1 MRSRSG
7 AEVDDRRTVRAV
19 GDERCLRIGVS
30 EVLAVRGRAE
40 VAELAV
46 AEGQEDRS
54 SRGERARHL
63 AIDRDAGLGLQRQG
77 GADGRARIEERR
89 PYAERECEG
98 VLALGSV
105 AIAVA
110 SAVAKLNVEERRS
123 AVAEQSRADE
133 TLFGDEKTAAHDS
146 GLSLRRATAGAA
158 AASRASSA
166 SCTASVP
173 TRAGIAGSVPAAT
186 ARRDQQTCARRRRSQ
201 QRSAE
206 IHTTD
211 FGNARRCALSRCTAD
226 RYIATEPSGPCN
238 AVRSP
243 AAAGKYLGT

>member
-1 MRSRSG
+1 MRPGGG
-7 AEVDDRRTVRAV
+7 AEVDDRRTVCAV
-19 GDERCLRIGVS
+19 GHERCLRIGVS

-54 SRGERARHL
+54 SRGECARHL
-63 AIDRDAGLGLQRQG
+63 AIDRDAGLGLQRQR
-77 GADGRARIEERR
+77 GADARAGIEERR

-123 AVAEQSRADE
+123 AVAQQSRADE
-133 TLFGDEKTAAHDS
+133 TLLCDEKIAAHDS

-166 SCTASVP
+166 SCASCAASVP
-173 TRAGIAGSVPAAT
+173 TRAGIAGIVAAAT

-201 QRSAE
+201 QHSAE

-211 FGNARRCALSRCTAD
+211 FGNARRCALSRGTAD
-226 RYIATEPSGPCN
+226 RYIATEPSGPDEPWQGN
-238 AVRSP
+238 
-243 AAAGKYLGT
+243 T

>member
-40 VAELAV
+40 VVELAV

-105 AIAVA
+105 AIVVA

-123 AVAEQSRADE
+123 AVAQQSRADE
-133 TLFGDEKTAAHDS
+133 TLLGDEKIAAHDS
-146 GLSLRRATAGAA
+146 GLSLRRATASAA
-158 AASRASSA
+158 AASGASSA
-166 SCTASVP
+166 STAATVS
-173 TRAGIAGSVPAAT
+173 TRPGIAGTVAAAT
-186 ARRDQQTCARRRRSQ
+186 ARRDKQTCARRRRSQ
-201 QRSAE
+201 QRSPE
-206 IHTTD
+206 IHATD
-211 FGNARRCALSRCTAD
+211 CGNGRGCALSRCTGY
-226 RYIATEPSGPCN
+226 RYMASEPSGPCN
-238 AVRSP
+238 A
-243 AAAGKYLGT
+243 

>member
-30 EVLAVRGRAE
+30 EVLAVRSRAE

-54 SRGERARHL
+54 SCGERARHL

-77 GADGRARIEERR
+77 SADGRARIEERR

-133 TLFGDEKTAAHDS
+133 TLFGDEKIAAHDS
-146 GLSLRRATAGAA
+146 GLSLRRATASAA
-158 AASRASSA
+158 AASRASTSIASSA
-166 SCTASVP
+166 SCTAGVP
-173 TRAGIAGSVPAAT
+173 TCAGITGSVAAAT
-186 ARRDQQTCARRRRSQ
+186 APRDQQTCGRRRRSQ

-206 IHTTD
+206 VHTTD

-226 RYIATEPSGPCN
+226 RYIATEPSGPDEPS
-238 AVRSP
+238 R
-243 AAAGKYLGT
+243 GKYIGT